1 MFKIKAPLYD
11 PVPKSDHSNL
21 PNVPIGSSRTLPDP
35 RTKTLAP
42 IVVAFF
48 VFFVSA
54 ASSSAQTT
62 ATAALPEM
70 AAPAP
75 ATRAAPTSAA
85 PVGTAPI
92 GVAPDPHPEDHRN
105 EFGFWMASSF
115 GLPSALGSSRD
126 ASFPFILGFRYG
138 RLLLVTKP
146 IVFEYTLDVVPVSI
160 VSQRKGAI
168 VPPSG
173 PITSGSGREHV
184 YGFGVVPV
192 GLKFVFNP
200 RGRVQPF
207 LAASSGPFYFSSP
220 VPVANAT
227 HFNFLSAGDIGLQI
241 PISERRKITIGYK
254 IAHVS
259 NAGTSNINP
268 GFNSSSILGGF
279 SIYR

>member
-1 MFKIKAPLYD
+1 MSKIKAPLKD
-11 PVPKSDHSNL
+11 SVLKSNRGNL
-21 PNVPIGSSRTLPDP
+21 PNVPIGSSRALPDP
-35 RTKTLAP
+35 RTKMLAP
-42 IVVAFF
+42 IFVAFF
-48 VFFVSA
+48 VFFVSP

-75 ATRAAPTSAA
+75 VTGTAPTGAAPTGA
-85 PVGTAPI
+85 
-92 GVAPDPHPEDHRN
+92 APDPHPEDHRN

-115 GLPSALGSSRD
+115 GLPAALGSSRD

-268 GFNSSSILGGF
+268 GFNSSSIFGGF